1 MAAQYDL
8 HCHSTAS
15 DGTLTPGDLVACAAT
30 AGVDVLALTD
40 HDTVDGIL
48 EAGEAAVRYGL
59 QFVPGIEISVTWQGR
74 TIHLVG
80 LHVDPGNR
88 QLCSGLQ
95 ALQSFRQWRAEEIG
109 RRLEKYGISNTYAA
123 AGSLSG
129 GGILSRTHFAR
140 VLVQEGYGNSLQ
152 KIFKRFL
159 VPNKPGYVP
168 GKWASLEEAV
178 TWIVEAGGQAVIA
191 HPARY
196 RLTTSKLRLL
206 VEEFRECS
214 GTAME
219 VVSGCHSRDDVHRM
233 AQFVVRHKLLA
244 SQGSDYHGPDK
255 PWVRLGKLPGLPAHC
270 VPIWDSEWWYAKS
283 RSARFPA
290 HTDAKAVGVG
300 L

>member
-1 MAAQYDL
+1 MATQYDL

-15 DGTLTPGDLVACAAT
+15 DGTLAPRHLVACAAA

-40 HDTVDGIL
+40 HDTVAGIS
-48 EAGEAAVRYGL
+48 EAREAAVQYGL

-74 TIHLVG
+74 TVHILG

-88 QLCSGLQ
+88 QLCAGLRT
-95 ALQSFRQWRAEEIG
+95 LQGFRQWRAKEIG
-109 RRLEKYGISNTYAA
+109 RRLEKYGIANTYSAA
-123 AGSLSG
+123 SSLSG
-129 GGILSRTHFAR
+129 GGIVSRTHFAR
-140 VLVQEGYGNSLQ
+140 VLVAGGHGNSLQ

-168 GKWASLEEAV
+168 GKWASLEEALK
-178 TWIVEAGGQAVIA
+178 WIGAAGGQAVIA

-196 RLTTSKLRLL
+196 RLTTSKLRQL

-214 GTAME
+214 GTAIE
-219 VVSGCHSRDDVHRM
+219 VVSGCHSRDDMHRM
-233 AQFVVRHKLLA
+233 AQFVLRHKLLA

-255 PWVRLGKLPGLPAHC
+255 PWVQLGKLPGLPAHC
-270 VPIWDSEWWYAKS
+270 VPIWDSEWWRAKS
-283 RSARFPA
+283 RSTRDFTY
-290 HTDAKAVGVG
+290 TDTQVTGVG

>member
-1 MAAQYDL
+1 MAVQYDL

-15 DGTLTPGDLVACAAT
+15 DGTLTPRGLVACAAA

-40 HDTVDGIL
+40 HDTVDGIS
-48 EAGEAAVRYGL
+48 EAGEAAVHYGL
-59 QFVPGIEISVTWQGR
+59 QFVPGIEISVTWKGR
-74 TIHLVG
+74 TIHIVG

-88 QLCSGLQ
+88 QLCSGLRT
-95 ALQSFRQWRAEEIG
+95 LQSFRQWRAKEIG
-109 RRLEKYGISNTYAA
+109 RRLGKYGISNTYSAA
-123 AGSLSG
+123 SSLSG

-140 VLVQEGYGNSLQ
+140 VLVQEGYGDSLQ

-178 TWIVEAGGQAVIA
+178 TWIGAAGGQAVIA

-196 RLTTSKLRLL
+196 RLTTCKLRQLM
-206 VEEFRECS
+206 EEFRECS
-214 GTAME
+214 GTAIE
-219 VVSGCHSRDDVHRM
+219 VVSGSHSRDDVHRM
-233 AQFVVRHKLLA
+233 AQFVVRHKLSA

-255 PWVRLGKLPGLPAHC
+255 PWVQLGKLPGLPAHC
-270 VPIWDSEWWYAKS
+270 VPIWNSEWWHAKS
-283 RSARFPA
+283 RSTGVFT
-290 HTDAKAVGVG
+290 HTGTQAAGTG